1 MSLLGRMI
9 SRFSD
14 YVILDESLRVL
25 SLINAVMSFAGSLY
39 GSLLGLY
46 ITGTLGVSIL
56 IFGFMNTVRD
66 LVSSLVS
73 FPSGVFSDIFGRKKM
88 MMLAIASSI
97 LTLLLLFLFKDPL
110 WLLIALVFQGLSM
123 SFMGPSSS
131 AYVIDVIPEEKRGK
145 AYATLAFLQSISSIV
160 ATSIAGIIAVL
171 LGFYW
176 LFALALIL
184 ESAALCGAMLFL
196 KESLH
201 YSVERVDKNRRNGLS
216 FTDFKNGLASL
227 KNPLLL
233 AVLLGIVFHTLGL
246 GIQGPYLAIYA
257 EDVLAFSLPT
267 ISLMLSAEQLGI
279 LIGHLPSGKIVD
291 KYGGEISF
299 AFHIAATS
307 PCMILFTVSKNPV
320 LASVILLLWGL
331 TFGLDNV
338 SRQSL
343 IAKYRSQAGVA
354 TAYGVINLIA
364 GMVALV
370 SPAVGG
376 LIWTQFTPQA
386 VFYASAAINVLGSLP
401 LFMLWLRNRKHRNH
415 YDQPVYSRRAHGL
428 H

>member
-14 YVILDESLRVL
+14 YLVLDENLRVL
-25 SLINAVMSFAGSLY
+25 SFINAAMSFASSLY

-56 IFGFMNTVRD
+56 IFGLMNTARD
-66 LVSSLVS
+66 LLSSLAS
-73 FPSGVFSDIFGRKKM
+73 FPSGVLSDVFGRKKM
-88 MMLAIASSI
+88 MLLAIVSSI
-97 LTLLLLFLFKDPL
+97 LTLLLLFLFKDPI
-110 WLLIALVFQGLSM
+110 WLLIALVFQGLST
-123 SFMGPSSS
+123 SLMGPSSS

-145 AYATLAFLQSISSIV
+145 AYATLAFLQSLSSIV
-160 ATSIAGIIAVL
+160 ATSVAGIIAVL

-176 LFALALIL
+176 LFAAALIL

-196 KESLH
+196 KESLD
-201 YSVERVDKNRRNGLS
+201 YSVEMVEERRRNGLS

-233 AVLLGIVFHTLGL
+233 AVLLGIMFHMLGI

-257 EDVLAFSLPT
+257 GDVLAFSLPT

-307 PCMILFTVSKNPV
+307 PCMILFTISKNPI
-320 LASVILLLWGL
+320 LASAILLLWGL

-354 TAYGVINLIA
+354 TAYGIINLIS

-376 LIWTQFTPQA
+376 LIWTQFSPQA

-401 LFMLWLRNRKHRNH
+401 LFMLWLSNRKHRNH
-415 YDQPVYSRRAHGL
+415 YD
-428 H
+428 

>member
-14 YVILDESLRVL
+14 YLVLDENLRVL
-25 SLINAVMSFAGSLY
+25 SFINAAMSFAGSLY

-56 IFGFMNTVRD
+56 IFGLMNTARD
-66 LVSSLVS
+66 LLSSLAS
-73 FPSGVFSDIFGRKKM
+73 FPSGVLSDVFGRKKM
-88 MMLAIASSI
+88 MLLAIVSSI
-97 LTLLLLFLFKDPL
+97 LTLLLLFLFKDPI
-110 WLLIALVFQGLSM
+110 WLLIALVFQGLST
-123 SFMGPSSS
+123 SLMGPSSS

-145 AYATLAFLQSISSIV
+145 AYATLAFLQSLSSIV
-160 ATSIAGIIAVL
+160 ATSVAGIIAVL

-176 LFALALIL
+176 LFAAALLL

-196 KESLH
+196 KESLD
-201 YSVERVDKNRRNGLS
+201 YSVEMVEERRRNGLS

-233 AVLLGIVFHTLGL
+233 AVLLGIMFHMLGI

-257 EDVLAFSLPT
+257 GDVLAFSLPT

-307 PCMILFTVSKNPV
+307 PCMILFTISKNPI
-320 LASVILLLWGL
+320 LASTILLLWGL

-354 TAYGVINLIA
+354 TAYGIINLIS

-376 LIWTQFTPQA
+376 LIWTQFSPQA

-401 LFMLWLRNRKHRNH
+401 LFMLWLRNRKCHNH
-415 YDQPVYSRRAHGL
+415 YD
-428 H
+428 

>member
-1 MSLLGRMI
+1 MSPLGRMI

-14 YVILDESLRVL
+14 YLVLEENLRVL
-25 SLINAVMSFAGSLY
+25 SFVNAVMSFAGSLY

-56 IFGFMNTVRD
+56 IFGFMNTARD
-66 LVSSLVS
+66 LVSSLAS

-88 MMLAIASSI
+88 MLLAIVFSI

-110 WLLIALVFQGLSM
+110 WLLIALVFQGLST

-131 AYVIDVIPEEKRGK
+131 AYVIDVTPEEKRGK
-145 AYATLAFLQSISSIV
+145 AYATLAFLQSLSSIL
-160 ATSIAGIIAVL
+160 ATSVAGIIAVL

-176 LFALALIL
+176 LFAAALIL
-184 ESAALCGAMLFL
+184 GSAALCGTMLFL
-196 KESLH
+196 KESLD
-201 YSVERVDKNRRNGLS
+201 YSAERVEKGRRNGLS

-233 AVLLGIVFHTLGL
+233 AVLLGIVFHTLGI

-257 EDVLAFSLPT
+257 ENVLAFSLPT

-307 PCMILFTVSKNPV
+307 PCMILFTISRNPI
-320 LASVILLLWGL
+320 LASAILLLWGL

-354 TAYGVINLIA
+354 TAYGVINLIS
-364 GMVALV
+364 GMVALI

-376 LIWTQFTPQA
+376 AIWTSFSPQL
-386 VFYASAAINVLGSLP
+386 VFYTSAAINVLGSLP
-401 LFMLWLRNRKHRNH
+401 LFTLWLHNRKHRNH
-415 YDQPVYSRRAHGL
+415 
-428 H
+428 

>member
-14 YVILDESLRVL
+14 YLVLDENLRVL
-25 SLINAVMSFAGSLY
+25 SFINAAMSFASSLY

-56 IFGFMNTVRD
+56 IFGLMNTARD
-66 LVSSLVS
+66 LLSSLAS
-73 FPSGVFSDIFGRKKM
+73 FPSGVLSDVFGRKKM
-88 MMLAIASSI
+88 MLLAIVSSI
-97 LTLLLLFLFKDPL
+97 LTLLLLFLFKDPI
-110 WLLIALVFQGLSM
+110 WLLIALVFQGLST
-123 SFMGPSSS
+123 SLMGPSSS

-145 AYATLAFLQSISSIV
+145 AYATLAFLQSLSSIV
-160 ATSIAGIIAVL
+160 ATSVAGIIAVL

-176 LFALALIL
+176 LFAAALIL

-196 KESLH
+196 KESLD
-201 YSVERVDKNRRNGLS
+201 YSVEMVEERRRNGLS

-233 AVLLGIVFHTLGL
+233 AVLLGIMFHMLGI

-257 EDVLAFSLPT
+257 GDVLAFSLPT

-307 PCMILFTVSKNPV
+307 PCMILFTISKNPI
-320 LASVILLLWGL
+320 LASAILLLWGL

-354 TAYGVINLIA
+354 TAYGIINLIS

-401 LFMLWLRNRKHRNH
+401 LFMLWLSNRKHRNH
-415 YDQPVYSRRAHGL
+415 YD
-428 H
+428 